1 MLLLQEDHVS
11 PKQAPPNFRHS
22 QILLMQRVPVI
33 KGTVVS
39 YSLEGEQLVFKILA
53 FKDTYTMWSEKK
65 TYAQFKELD
74 RSLEAKYAREI
85 RKGIFRK
92 ARLPSRDEFNVGTVQ
107 GLELFKNH
115 LKVYLESMSNEPNSK
130 INSTGPKQ
138 VNTFL
143 PRELLE
149 FLKFDSKL
157 IEEILDFQD

>member
-1 MLLLQEDHVS
+1 MLLLQEDHAS
-11 PKQAPPNFRHS
+11 PKQAQNNFRHS

-53 FKDTYTMWSEKK
+53 FRDTYTMWSEKK

-92 ARLPSRDEFNVGTVQ
+92 AQLPSRDEFNVGTVQ